1 MEEQKITGKVESL
14 ESKSGETNGKKWNR
28 FTITMNGVKYSTFYK
43 ELMEGISSGS
53 NVEIGFTNDG
63 KYNTIKELRPLEGEI
78 PTTQETNGQIG
89 LVPSDQMKEEIKN
102 ADVWIQKDKRISR
115 LSCLSTATAM
125 FSALVQAD
133 PEKAKGVVSGDV
145 QLVDVIVNIAEVL
158 EDYVWKQ

>member
-78 PTTQETNGQIG
+78 PAIQETQKSF
-89 LVPSDQMKEEIKN
+89 VPSDQMKEEIKN

-133 PEKAKGVVSGDV
+133 PEKAKGSFWRCSIG
-145 QLVDVIVNIAEVL
+145 
-158 EDYVWKQ
+158 